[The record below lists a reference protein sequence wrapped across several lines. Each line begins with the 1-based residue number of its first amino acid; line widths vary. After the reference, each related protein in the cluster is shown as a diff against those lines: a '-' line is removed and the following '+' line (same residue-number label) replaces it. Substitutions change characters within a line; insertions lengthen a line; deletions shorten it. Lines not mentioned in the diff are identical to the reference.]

1 MSEPERLLP
10 QPTDLTR
17 PFWEA
22 AQDNRLTAQYCRSC
36 RQAQF
41 YPRPFCVKCGSEEI
55 EWKALSGKGRIYTYT
70 INHRTSN
77 AFMKTRL
84 PYAVAIVDLDEGV
97 RMMGNIVQGDLADI
111 QIGKQVHVVFE
122 ALSETLKLPQ
132 FALSPSAPPP
142 R

>member
-22 AQDNRLTAQYCRSC
+22 AQNHQLTAQFCLAC

-41 YPRPFCVKCGSEEI
+41 YPRPFCVKCGSEKI

-70 INHRTSN
+70 INQRAPN

-97 RMMGNIVQGDLADI
+97 RMMGNIVDSDLADI

-122 ALSETLKLPQ
+122 ALSQTLKLPQ
-132 FALSPSAPPP
+132 FTLAPVTPP
-142 R
+142 AR